1 MQLSTLPRKLF
12 TTSSSTS
19 WCRRTHAA
27 HVYLCPPLCFQ
38 DKSKEQTGLQQCNE
52 KQEGLSPSPAN
63 EQLKTRRVPP
73 KYSPE
78 TPQVDPLIPAFTRRR
93 EVFASRFAMA
103 GLGIA
108 CVLEAV
114 LPDHPGLL
122 VQASQLT
129 GGLVEPATVYFL
141 YLGIVAYNTER
152 GSSLW
157 GPTFEEAN
165 LQDVAKRPKGPPG
178 AAIDPFNHPMQFL
191 GINGWGFTKR
201 NEIFHGRI
209 AMLSY
214 FAALVRGIR
223 IGGLYGPGPVA
234 QAAELLHLPCNYGVG
249 AMCVGA
255 FAACAVAIAAL
266 SGRAGG
272 LQAMSEE
279 DVY

>member
-1 MQLSTLPRKLF
+1 M
-12 TTSSSTS
+12 SSSRPAESLQSTARRLHSLSGGHTS
-19 WCRRTHAA
+19 EHAI
-27 HVYLCPPLCFQ
+27 LREL
-38 DKSKEQTGLQQCNE
+38 
-52 KQEGLSPSPAN
+52 
-63 EQLKTRRVPP
+63 RV
-73 KYSPE
+73 
-78 TPQVDPLIPAFTRRR
+78 QVDPLIPAFTRRR

-234 QAAELLHLPCNYGVG
+234 QVS
-249 AMCVGA
+249 MRTVVCVYVSVCVEKSLNVRQE
-255 FAACAVAIAAL
+255 FCFVLVRCLENIYTQAL
-266 SGRAGG
+266 
-272 LQAMSEE
+272 
-279 DVY
+279 VYVWVSVVVR

>member
-1 MQLSTLPRKLF
+1 MQLNTLSGKLSPAPLVRCAPALPRR
-12 TTSSSTS
+12 S
-19 WCRRTHAA
+19 THAS
-27 HVYLCPPLCFQ
+27 LCPPVCFQ
-38 DKSKEQTGLQQCNE
+38 DKSREQTGAQQCDDRQ
-52 KQEGLSPSPAN
+52 KSQSSSAN
-63 EQLKTRRVPP
+63 ERHETRRVPP

-78 TPQVDPLIPAFTRRR
+78 TPQ
-93 EVFASRFAMA
+93 A
-103 GLGIA
+103 GLGLA

-114 LPDHPGLL
+114 LPGHPGLL
-122 VQASQLT
+122 AQVSQLT

-165 LQDVAKRPKGPPG
+165 LKDVAKRPKGPPA
-178 AAIDPFNHPMQFL
+178 AAIDPFNYPMQFL
-191 GINGWGFTKR
+191 GISGWGFTKR

-214 FAALVRGIR
+214 MVALVRGIR

-234 QAAELLHLPCNYGVG
+234 QVAGLLHLPCDYGAG
-249 AMCVGA
+249 AMYVGA
-255 FAACAVAIAAL
+255 FAVFAVAIAAL
-266 SGRAGG
+266 TGRAGG
-272 LQAMSEE
+272 IQALSEE